1 MTTQAPS
8 TPAAPDAPASP
19 DAEVI
24 AEVIAAP
31 PARRS
36 LPLPGTINLR
46 DVGGYPTADGRTV
59 RWRTLLRSG
68 ALRGLDGRGRAVLA
82 QIGLRTVVD
91 LREDAEVEHDPD
103 ALGRLPAT
111 HRRVPIFTLPA
122 AAQAAVGQAAD
133 RNGAGA
139 GAGAGG
145 GDGNGG
151 DGDGTGGGA
160 GESVA
165 VGAAAGM
172 AAVRAAG
179 ADGDLAGV
187 FDFAVDQRGSRLTA
201 AVIALAAPGAL
212 PAIVHCS
219 AGKDRT
225 GLVIAL
231 VLDLAGVPVEVI
243 AEDFALTSHFL
254 RDEAAAAVLRMSA
267 RTSADGAAVA
277 PAMLASPPELIL
289 RALDRIRA
297 GFGDT
302 RSYLLAHGATAHA
315 LDRLVDALLAP
326 PHPTAVVT
334 SDHHDL

>member
-1 MTTQAPS
+1 MSPMTTQAPP
-8 TPAAPDAPASP
+8 TPASP
-19 DAEVI
+19 DSPDSAATPDSADAE
-24 AEVIAAP
+24 AIAAP
-31 PARRS
+31 PTRRG

-46 DVGGYPTADGRTV
+46 DVGGYPAADGRTV

-122 AAQAAVGQAAD
+122 AAQAAVGRVA
-133 RNGAGA
+133 
-139 GAGAGG
+139 
-145 GDGNGG
+145 
-151 DGDGTGGGA
+151 DGDGA
-160 GESVA
+160 GESAA

-179 ADGDLAGV
+179 ADGDLASV

-201 AVIALAAPGAL
+201 AVVALAAPGAL

-225 GLVIAL
+225 GLVVAL
-231 VLDLAGVPVEVI
+231 VLDLAGVPTEVI
-243 AEDFALTSHFL
+243 AEDFALTSYFL

-289 RALDRIRA
+289 RALDRIHA

-315 LDRLVDALLAP
+315 LDRLVDALLVA
-326 PHPTAVVT
+326 PHPTAVD
-334 SDHHDL
+334 SDHHEL